1 MRCVACNKL
10 LTDFEATRK
19 VAATGEFLGMCN
31 YCFSYSAEDIDTLE
45 RHDLK
50 SERDCEL
57 EDETYE
63 QDD

>member
-1 MRCVACNKL
+1 MAN
-10 LTDFEATRK
+10 
-19 VAATGEFLGMCN
+19 
-31 YCFSYSAEDIDTLE
+31 YSAEDIDTLE
-45 RHDLK
+45 RPDLM